1 MNSLKRIDMKATRLA
16 HFFDCMRR
24 SEICFDVTDLDGQS
38 FEHFFGAK
46 GDGAKDE
53 RKGTFLTAYVT
64 DDSLNQDVFLD
75 AIVEYMEAPTIHKY
89 KSPYAGDT
97 NEIMYIVRITEDE
110 DK

>member
-1 MNSLKRIDMKATRLA
+1 MKATKLA

-24 SEICFDVTDLDGQS
+24 SEICYDVNDVDGLS
-38 FEHFFGAK
+38 FETYFGAN
-46 GDGAKDE
+46 GEGAKDE
-53 RKGTFLTAYVT
+53 RKGTYLTAYVT
-64 DDSLNQDVFLD
+64 DNSLSQDVFLD